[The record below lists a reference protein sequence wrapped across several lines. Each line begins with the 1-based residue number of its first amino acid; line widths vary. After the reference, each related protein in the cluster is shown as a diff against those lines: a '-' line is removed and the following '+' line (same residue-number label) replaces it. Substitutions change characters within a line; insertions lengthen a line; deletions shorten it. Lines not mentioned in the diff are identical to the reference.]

1 MKSLIVFIVVAVVM
15 ASVPVE
21 ALRTEATDQVVYIDP
36 DPDEMEFNETYNA
49 SAPEARSLSN
59 YNVSA
64 VPFMNASGVSGT
76 FTGPFTPPLFYKVA
90 EETNW
95 TNDRVSTIVRF
106 KSEEVMSGSSVSWW
120 RCPALG
126 LKGND
131 TNFTVLFRI
140 WHVDS
145 PGLLDSDIV
154 GDLYDNEPNMART
167 TIVFGRAYGKSAVY
181 GGAAN
186 VTYYW
191 QNYTAGDAW
200 DYSDSGTNL
209 SFLWL
214 RVDAM
219 IHADESYLVDWEM
232 WSAEDH
238 LEGEGKRLTFTA
250 CDVGDNGIY
259 KTWLKFNAST
269 VLTECDLDVSVV
281 HQYGIGHSVSGW
293 PVEPPVAD
301 GGGGGDTG
309 RYRPSDFDAM
319 TDSLTPTGTVDG
331 GIWDGDWATTGSAA
345 VGLDAV
351 KVVEG
356 ANSIR
361 ATTIS
366 TNDQLHYT
374 LDVGFDVTDYDLL
387 TFSYY
392 PDTSTV
398 RSFQIWVYL
407 PPPSVGYRYKSI
419 GPFNQDAWNT
429 VEIPLWS
436 GWSSGGAPDYSDMG
450 KIMFYFNSATTGQ
463 IANVDKMFFTDE
475 DADEPGPGG
484 DDSYTTLI
492 MYDTLED
499 PPDEVDDY
507 VTFFMPFMFPV
518 DNSSNVEVTI
528 RTTNSTWSESFWV
541 AENGPCD
548 FAIKSFA
555 WGESWAADTFYV
567 KVRFYNA
574 SNVIYVHDDNAD
586 YDPWYGAGTPYS
598 NNYFLLRTSDPNM
611 TVYGNVFYRPYH
623 SLQTTDGEWV
633 NTQVPDDII
642 FGGRYVNM
650 SDLQMRDEAHTPP
663 LAIRILHSW
672 FVIYDFVDKVI
683 FNDLLPNL
691 DEEHFYKWMSQGLQ
705 NIKDTYWLI
714 NAKVAAFVEVVRTFV
729 EAAGRALAAIVQG
742 AILFFSVLV
751 FVVVCLYTNGVK
763 NFFVVGAKYGTVA
776 MGDYAIGFFKKSF
789 SFKSFGRWD

>member
-1 MKSLIVFIVVAVVM
+1 MKPLIVFVVVAVVM
-15 ASVPVE
+15 ACVPAE

-49 SAPEARSLSN
+49 SAPEARALSN

-64 VPFMNASGVSGT
+64 VPFMNASNVTGT

-131 TNFTVLFRI
+131 TNFSVILRI
-140 WHVDS
+140 WHVDC

-154 GDLYDNEPNMART
+154 ADLYDNEPNMART
-167 TIVFGRAYGKSAVY
+167 TIVFGRGYGKHAVY
-181 GGAAN
+181 GGDEN

-191 QNYTAGDAW
+191 QNFTAGDAW

-214 RVDAM
+214 RVDTM
-219 IHADESYLVDWEM
+219 IHSDESYLVDWEM
-232 WSAEDH
+232 WSAADH
-238 LEGEGKRLTFTA
+238 LEGEGKRLAFTA

-281 HQYGIGHSVSGW
+281 HQFGIGHSVSGW
-293 PVEPPVAD
+293 PVVPPAAD
-301 GGGGGDTG
+301 VGGGGPG
-309 RYRPSDFDAM
+309 RYMPSNYDDM
-319 TDSLTPTGTVDG
+319 TDALSPTGTGDG
-331 GIWDGDWATTGSAA
+331 GVWDGDWDTAGPAEETT
-345 VGLDAV
+345 DAV
-351 KVVEG
+351 TKVEG
-356 ANSIR
+356 AVSIKGY
-361 ATTIS
+361 AIG
-366 TNDQLHYT
+366 TNAQLHYT
-374 LDVGFDVTDYDLL
+374 LDTGWDVTDYDLI
-387 TFSYY
+387 TFHYY
-392 PDTSTV
+392 PDTSGT
-398 RSFQIWVYL
+398 RSFQLWIYL
-407 PPPSVGYRYKSI
+407 PIPGDYRYISL
-419 GPFNQDAWNT
+419 GPFTQDAWT
-429 VEIPLWS
+429 EVEVPLWA
-436 GWSSGGAPDYSDMG
+436 GWSSGGVPDYTDMNR
-450 KIMFYFNSATTGQ
+450 IMLYFNSAGSGDVC
-463 IANVDKMFFTDE
+463 NVDKMYFTDE
-475 DADEPGPGG
+475 DAEEPGGG
-484 DDSYTTLI
+484 GESYTTLI

-528 RTTNSTWSESFWV
+528 RTTNSTWTESFWV

-548 FAIKSFA
+548 FAIRSFA
-555 WGESWAADTFYV
+555 WGESWSSDTFYV
-567 KVRFYNA
+567 KVRFYNT
-574 SNVIYVHDDNAD
+574 SNAIYVHDDNAD
-586 YDPWYGAGTPYS
+586 YDPWYGAGTTYG
-598 NNYFLLRTSDPNM
+598 NNQFLQRTSDVNM

-623 SLQTTDGEWV
+623 SLQTTDGAWV
-633 NTQVPDDII
+633 NTLVPDDIV

-663 LAIRILHSW
+663 LAIRILHSY
-672 FVIYDFVDKVI
+672 FVIYDFFDKVI

-691 DEEHFYKWMSQGLQ
+691 DEEHFYEWFSQGLQ
-705 NIKDTYWLI
+705 NIKGAYWLI
-714 NAKVAAFVEVVRTFV
+714 NAKIAAFVEVVRTFV
-729 EAAGRALAAIVQG
+729 EAAGRALAGIIQG
-742 AILFFSVLV
+742 LILFFSVLV

-763 NFFVVGAKYGTVA
+763 NFFVIGARYGTVA

-789 SFKSFGRWD
+789 SFKTFGRWG